1 MTDPLKKRKKTR
13 SGHRAFVA
21 KILPE
26 AKQIAVEFQPEQEA
40 KAMQLRSA
48 LNEQLLLLEPLDKE
62 ILSLMEDDDATDEEA
77 MATEV
82 EKSFMLKSDMKTT
95 IAMIEELC
103 RKATAGANT
112 NVHENPDVETAQPNT
127 PVESIVD

>member
-95 IAMIEELC
+95 RLL
-103 RKATAGANT
+103 
-112 NVHENPDVETAQPNT
+112 
-127 PVESIVD
+127 

>member
-1 MTDPLKKRKKTR
+1 
-13 SGHRAFVA
+13 
-21 KILPE
+21 
-26 AKQIAVEFQPEQEA
+26 
-40 KAMQLRSA
+40 
-48 LNEQLLLLEPLDKE
+48 
-62 ILSLMEDDDATDEEA
+62 MEDDDATDEEA

-103 RKATAGANT
+103 RKATAVANT

>member
-1 MTDPLKKRKKTR
+1 M
-13 SGHRAFVA
+13 A

-62 ILSLMEDDDATDEEA
+62 ILTLMQDDDQARIQDFVWLMHQYIILA
-77 MATEV
+77 
-82 EKSFMLKSDMKTT
+82 
-95 IAMIEELC
+95 
-103 RKATAGANT
+103 
-112 NVHENPDVETAQPNT
+112 
-127 PVESIVD
+127 